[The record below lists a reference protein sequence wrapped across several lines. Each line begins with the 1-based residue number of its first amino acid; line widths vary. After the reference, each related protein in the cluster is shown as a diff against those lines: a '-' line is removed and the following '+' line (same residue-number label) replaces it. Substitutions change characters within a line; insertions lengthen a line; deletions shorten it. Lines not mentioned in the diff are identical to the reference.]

1 MRLLYMKQI
10 SFFLGSL
17 TFLLLTPRSGLA
29 QAASIN
35 AGSVYQTIDGFG
47 GENGGPWSW
56 ASTPLDWNNLT
67 GAQADALFSSTAG
80 IGVSIYRSD
89 NQDGSASTLPPD
101 MASMEEAYARG
112 AQIELTMA
120 GPPSS
125 MRYSGNFGD
134 GTPGASGS
142 CVSVPWSTYADYIV
156 QYIQNV
162 QSNGNLTVEWI
173 DVQNEPNDTT
183 VATSGFGR
191 CQYTAAALDSLV
203 TTLGPALKS
212 AGLSTKIILGSV
224 FNYANSASYF
234 GACIADSG
242 CAPYVSV
249 VSGHGYGYPDSPVL
263 YNAPG
268 KHFWQGETCPNN
280 DTSIDPNM
288 DSALEMAQNM
298 HSFLV
303 NGQVSSYNW
312 WELGYIS
319 NGGSSQD
326 CELIDQNWTLTKR
339 YYAFGNFSK
348 FVRPGMVMVGATN
361 NPQSGVYVSAY
372 LNQSSGA
379 FAIVAVNT
387 NGNSV
392 SQTFNLSGLS
402 AGSITPDITDPNNNL
417 ASQASI
423 STSNNSFSATLT
435 SSSVTTFVA
444 TSKGPA
450 PPSNLTGTVVQ

>member
-1 MRLLYMKQI
+1 MRLLYTKQI
-10 SFFLGSL
+10 SFFFALF
-17 TFLLLTPRSGLA
+17 TFLLVAPRSGMA

-47 GENGGPWSW
+47 GENGGPWNW
-56 ASTPLDWNNLT
+56 ASGPLDWNNLT
-67 GAQADALFSSTAG
+67 SSQADALFSPTAG
-80 IGVSIYRSD
+80 IGVSVYRSD
-89 NQDGSASTLPPD
+89 NQDGPASTLPPD
-101 MASMEEAYARG
+101 MASMEAAYARG

-125 MRYSGNFGD
+125 MKYSGSFAD

-142 CVSVPWSTYADYIV
+142 CVSVPWSTYANYIV

-162 QSNGNLTVEWI
+162 QSNGNLTVSWI
-173 DVQNEPNDTT
+173 DVQNEPNSSVLQSD
-183 VATSGFGR
+183 GFGS
-191 CQYTAAALDSLV
+191 CQYTGAALDSLV
-203 TTLGPALKS
+203 TALGPALKS
-212 AGLSTKIILGSV
+212 AGLSTKIILGSA
-224 FNYANSASYF
+224 FSYANSASYF
-234 GACIADSG
+234 GACISDSG

-249 VSGHGYGYPDSPVL
+249 VSGHGYGYPDSPLL

-268 KHFWQGETCPNN
+268 KRFWMGETSPNA
-280 DTSIDPNM
+280 DTSFDANM
-288 DSALEMAQNM
+288 DSALGMAQNM

-319 NGGSSQD
+319 NGGYCVD
-326 CELIDQNWTLTKR
+326 CQLIDQNWTLTKR

-348 FVRPGMVMVGATN
+348 FIRPGMVMIGATN

-372 LNQSSGA
+372 LNQANGA

-387 NGNSV
+387 NGGSI
-392 SQTFNLSGLS
+392 SQTFNLGGLS
-402 AGSITPDITDPNNNL
+402 AGSVTPYITDPSNNL
-417 ASQASI
+417 ASQSSI
-423 STSNNSFSATLT
+423 AVSGNSFTATLT

-444 TSKGPA
+444 ASKGPA
-450 PPSNLTGTVVQ
+450 APSNLTGTVVQ